1 MRCREWYGWHFPELS
16 KVVTDNLAFAKVV
29 LALGERTKAM
39 DTDLSEYLE
48 EVRSIT
54 NCNLVPL
61 VRCSQSPIAAC
72 P

>member
-1 MRCREWYGWHFPELS
+1 M
-16 KVVTDNLAFAKVV
+16 VTDNLAFAKVV